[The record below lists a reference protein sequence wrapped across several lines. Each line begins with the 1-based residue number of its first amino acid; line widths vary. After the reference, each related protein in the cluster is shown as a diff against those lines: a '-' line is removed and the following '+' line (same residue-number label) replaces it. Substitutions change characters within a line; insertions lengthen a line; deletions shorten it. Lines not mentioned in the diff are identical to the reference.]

1 MEEYESKDKFDRQSA
16 LKFIAE
22 AGQSFA
28 RMADD
33 LAKTKLP
40 KREEHKEDKILI
52 ISKLIRRISSLEQEM
67 KSLYGA
73 VNNLFQFY

>member
-1 MEEYESKDKFDRQSA
+1 MEEYESQGELDRQSA

-22 AGQSFA
+22 AGLSFG

-33 LAKTKLP
+33 LAKIKLP
-40 KREEHKEDKILI
+40 EGEHKVDKVLV
-52 ISKLIRRISSLEQEM
+52 ISKLIRRISSLEREM